1 MLIMI
6 LKMLAII
13 AIHIVI
19 TLILWKLFKKNTKM
33 TIGIK
38 ILIGVIFGLCAVFS
52 NYFNVNYGQS
62 LLNIRDLSPLV
73 AGLFFDPISGIIAG
87 VIGGVH
93 RFIIGEFFGIG
104 AYTHVAC
111 SIATILA
118 GINVAFLSHFIFTGR
133 TPKSIFSFFIGA
145 VTEVVHMYLILITH
159 NDDIINALNV
169 VKNDS
174 LPMILFT
181 SLGLMLTSI
190 VIQIYSREFF
200 NPFKIKDKKD
210 VGITRKFRAL
220 VFIFCIVALTGNY
233 IFTYQLQTKA
243 TDELANI
250 FVNNN
255 VLYELIEIQGYETMF
270 SNIITLS
277 LLYILISILVERLI
291 INDIHTVNKSLNKI
305 TNGNL
310 DEKVSVYSSSE
321 FAELSDDINT
331 MVDSLKG
338 YIEDEKRRNEQELL
352 LSKSIQSST
361 LPKNFNFERNDFDLY
376 ASMSPTKEVGGDFYD
391 FFFVAPNKLA
401 LVMADVSGKGFPAAL
416 FMMRAKTTI
425 RTIAEQGL
433 SPSEILTQANITMC
447 EGNDDNMFVTVWLGI
462 IDLTTG
468 IMNCA
473 NGGHE
478 YPIIKS
484 GDGKYS
490 LYKDKHSFLL
500 GFRPKTKYKEYELTL
515 KKGDAIFLYTDGAPD
530 AENAQEEP
538 YGLDRLMLVLND
550 NKDDSS
556 MEILKKVKENI
567 FDFSKNSEQ
576 FDDITMLGFKY
587 LG

>member
-1 MLIMI
+1 MEAA
-6 LKMLAII
+6 K
-13 AIHIVI
+13 
-19 TLILWKLFKKNTKM
+19 
-33 TIGIK
+33 
-38 ILIGVIFGLCAVFS
+38 
-52 NYFNVNYGQS
+52 
-62 LLNIRDLSPLV
+62 
-73 AGLFFDPISGIIAG
+73 
-87 VIGGVH
+87 
-93 RFIIGEFFGIG
+93 
-104 AYTHVAC
+104 
-111 SIATILA
+111 
-118 GINVAFLSHFIFTGR
+118 
-133 TPKSIFSFFIGA
+133 
-145 VTEVVHMYLILITH
+145 
-159 NDDIINALNV
+159 DI
-169 VKNDS
+169 
-174 LPMILFT
+174 
-181 SLGLMLTSI
+181 
-190 VIQIYSREFF
+190 
-200 NPFKIKDKKD
+200 
-210 VGITRKFRAL
+210 
-220 VFIFCIVALTGNY
+220 
-233 IFTYQLQTKA
+233 
-243 TDELANI
+243 
-250 FVNNN
+250 
-255 VLYELIEIQGYETMF
+255 
-270 SNIITLS
+270 
-277 LLYILISILVERLI
+277 
-291 INDIHTVNKSLNKI
+291 
-305 TNGNL
+305 
-310 DEKVSVYSSSE
+310 
-321 FAELSDDINT
+321 
-331 MVDSLKG
+331 
-338 YIEDEKRRNEQELL
+338 
-352 LSKSIQSST
+352 
-361 LPKNFNFERNDFDLY
+361 
-376 ASMSPTKEVGGDFYD
+376 GGDFYD
-391 FFFVAPNKLA
+391 FFRIDDDRVA
-401 LVMADVSGKGFPAAL
+401 LVIADVCGKGIPAAL

-567 FDFSKNSEQ
+567 FDFSKDSEQ